1 MPNSFKACCLTLFHV
16 KTGQCCPPPSL
27 EECSSLELNDEA
39 PPPVAEGLYY
49 WRIYFGIC
57 WGGGDSF
64 RKVLKP
70 FKSLPL
76 SS

>member
-1 MPNSFKACCLTLFHV
+1 MPNSFKACCLTLFHI

-39 PPPVAEGLYY
+39 PPPPVAEGLYY

-57 WGGGDSF
+57 WGGG
-64 RKVLKP
+64 LIP
-70 FKSLPL
+70 
-76 SS
+76 